1 MGTEQFTKE
10 DLMYIN
16 QAKHFVE
23 CLQNKTQ
30 PMISIRDALK
40 TQKIIDNSFLSSETG
55 KSIKI

>member
-1 MGTEQFTKE
+1 
-10 DLMYIN
+10 MYIN